1 MNIKKMEKRSKDLHE
16 FTQKRVKEA
25 GLETA
30 PVGLYQR
37 IMNTVELI
45 PVGQFIYKPLI
56 SKKAWIWIGVIALA
70 ILAILVLLPWG
81 GSAYV
86 GQVRESINFSWEN
99 PLANIKLSKTA
110 IYAILGIG
118 LFLLQIPILKRQLDK
133 RYKK

>member
-1 MNIKKMEKRSKDLHE
+1 MNIKKMEKRSKDLQE
-16 FTQKRVKEA
+16 FTQRRVKEA

-30 PVGLYQR
+30 PAGLYHR

-70 ILAILVLLPWG
+70 ILAILILLPWG